1 MENRLLIEMDR
12 IKSIMSIN
20 ENTELLNEGV
30 IDSILSR
37 LITKSVATAEE
48 KLILKFFE
56 KDFSKQITTQA
67 DKVAFS
73 KFIKSA
79 EGQTFIKE
87 VEAEIGKLTNPN
99 AQRYAQRSL
108 DRMET
113 AATSWESLGVGSRT
127 APAGK
132 TSRTAP
138 AGKTSRT
145 APAGKSSTTAP
156 IGNNVAKVDIKT
168 INKALDNFETTFPN
182 LFQKKWYGSFINQA
196 RIDGIRDV
204 MIRDFAG
211 KDAKGIEEIIER
223 KLDDAE
229 KALIKKNSNIPP
241 ETKSLLGQQISNL
254 RSWFKKTPIKDT
266 LKVLGLV
273 TIGGTLAYLTY
284 SYIMEWVETGSP
296 ITAAMA
302 LPFRVFGDAKS
313 GVNRNKPHDNTPEG
327 FLKYVKGKYGDND
340 YTNPNKFKLTPP
352 NADGIIKLT
361 SKDGKTKS
369 FKHNG
374 NTFIEQ
380 N

>member
-1 MENRLLIEMDR
+1 MENKLLIEMDR
-12 IKSIMSIN
+12 IKSMMSIN
-20 ENTELLNEGV
+20 ENTELLNEGP
-30 IDSILSR
+30 IDYVLSR
-37 LITKSVATAEE
+37 LITKSIATAEE

-56 KDFSKQITTQA
+56 TDVSKQITSQA

-79 EGQTFIKE
+79 EGKTFIRNA
-87 VEAEIGKLTNPN
+87 EAEIVKMRNPN
-99 AQRYAQRSL
+99 AKYAAERQIE
-108 DRMET
+108 RMKNT
-113 AATSWESLGVGSRT
+113 AKSWESLGVGSRT

-145 APAGKSSTTAP
+145 APAGKTSRTAP

-223 KLDDAE
+223 KLDAAE

-266 LKVLGLV
+266 FKVLGLV

-284 SYIMEWVETGSP
+284 SYIVEWVETGSP

-313 GVNRNKPHDNTPEG
+313 GFNKNKPHDNTSDG
-327 FLKYVKGKYGDND
+327 FLKYVIGKYGDND
-340 YTNPNKFKLTPP
+340 YKNPKKFKLR
-352 NADGIIKLT
+352 NKDGIITLT
-361 SKDGKTKS
+361 PKNGKAKS

-374 NTFIEQ
+374 NTFIEL

>member
-1 MENRLLIEMDR
+1 MENKLLIEMDR
-12 IKSIMSIN
+12 IKSMMSIN
-20 ENTELLNEGV
+20 ENTELLNEGA
-30 IDSILSR
+30 IDYVLSR
-37 LITKSVATAEE
+37 LITKSIATAEE

-56 KDFSKQITTQA
+56 KDFSKQITTQS

-79 EGQTFIKE
+79 EGKAFIKD
-87 VEAEIGKLTNPN
+87 AESEIAKMTNPN
-99 AQRYAQRSL
+99 AKYAAERQIE
-108 DRMET
+108 RMKT
-113 AATSWESLGVGSRT
+113 AATSWENLGVSSRT
-127 APAGK
+127 SPAGK

-138 AGKTSRT
+138 AGKTSTT
-145 APAGKSSTTAP
+145 APAGKTSTP
-156 IGNNVAKVDIKT
+156 IGDVIAKVDTNT
-168 INKALDNFETTFPN
+168 IDKALNSFETTYPN
-182 LFQKKWYGSFINQA
+182 LFQKKWYGSYINQA

-223 KLDDAE
+223 KLADADV
-229 KALIKKNSNIPP
+229 ALSRVSKMPP
-241 ETKSLLGQQISNL
+241 KTKSLLGQQISDL
-254 RSWFKKTPIKDT
+254 TRYIKKNPVKGT
-266 LKVLGLV
+266 LGV
-273 TIGGTLAYLTY
+273 TVIGGTLAYLTY

-296 ITAAMA
+296 ITAATA
-302 LPFRVFGDAKS
+302 LPFRVFGDVKS
-313 GVNRNKPHDNTPEG
+313 GWNRNKPHDNTPEG